1 MFCYIKPI
9 LGHSTSKSYAKKSS
23 REREFKRQEKEA
35 MTTQRT
41 TIASNANI
49 IRIQRQVGK

>member
-9 LGHSTSKSYAKKSS
+9 LGHSTLKNYAKKSS
-23 REREFKRQEKEA
+23 REREIKRQEKEA
-35 MTTQRT
+35 RTTQQA

-49 IRIQRQVGK
+49 MKIQRQVEK